1 MEKQECESHL
11 ILDTYIYIFCLKM
24 FVFMLSIR
32 EILQFREA
40 KLRKNKNYQVE
51 GISDKAAS

>member
-1 MEKQECESHL
+1 
-11 ILDTYIYIFCLKM
+11 
-24 FVFMLSIR
+24 MLSIR

-51 GISDKAAS
+51 GISDKHTRRLSQNITQFELSILMKTGSRQI

>member
-1 MEKQECESHL
+1 
-11 ILDTYIYIFCLKM
+11 
-24 FVFMLSIR
+24 MLSIR

-51 GISDKAAS
+51 GISDKGC